1 MTDTEIIAGV
11 GNEVFYFFVM
21 LVLLVVVGLAWY
33 STAVVEPVVQ
43 SVILVERS
51 PVAGLSQEEAAQSAG
66 LQPNTA
72 EQVRQAVTQFLQQE
86 AEPPQ
91 PDQQVEPGPSLGPGI
106 PADTH
111 AHVPDSVE
119 REEVGLLEQEGQET
133 ERVTVR
139 LKFLNDTQKEVAASL
154 TENIGQFKRRNF
166 SEEISSNKNVRLIFN
181 GQVLRDEE
189 TSLRNYGIFDKCV
202 VHCLIQQG
210 GAGQAGTGQPASHG
224 HTHSHAH
231 LRRDPAHHLDLSAY
245 FIPMLGLLLAG
256 LWYLALAYSAYFNLL
271 STTALIGLTS
281 LYFLSVYGT
290 HFHVTVRTGVAAPP
304 ADQ

>member
-1 MTDTEIIAGV
+1 
-11 GNEVFYFFVM
+11 M

-91 PDQQVEPGPSLGPGI
+91 PDQQVEPGPSVGPGT
-106 PADTH
+106 ADTH
-111 AHVPDSVE
+111 AHVSDSVE
-119 REEVGLLEQEGQET
+119 REEVELLEQEGQET

-181 GQVLRDEE
+181 GQVL
-189 TSLRNYGIFDKCV
+189 LC
-202 VHCLIQQG
+202 
-210 GAGQAGTGQPASHG
+210 
-224 HTHSHAH
+224 
-231 LRRDPAHHLDLSAY
+231 SAATL
-245 FIPMLGLLLAG
+245 FV
-256 LWYLALAYSAYFNLL
+256 
-271 STTALIGLTS
+271 
-281 LYFLSVYGT
+281 LYRKSGFK
-290 HFHVTVRTGVAAPP
+290 R
-304 ADQ
+304 